1 MLRLNTFGGLALL
14 NDGAAHAGPASQRR
28 RLAVLALVAAAGPR
42 GISREKLCRILWPDS
57 EAQAA
62 RHALDQSLHAIR
74 RSVGSDEI
82 FQGTSALRLNG
93 EFVSSDVADFDEAVA
108 RGAHERAA
116 RAYQGAFLDG
126 FHVPGADEFEAW
138 AEAERARR
146 AREYASALEALA
158 SDAVAR
164 RDQLAAVHW
173 WRRLAS
179 AEPLSARAA
188 LGLVEALAAVGDRS
202 GALHFALVHKTLTEE
217 QLGARCDAA
226 VDAWIARLRAG
237 DALPSANGRA
247 TGQPAAPPRAH
258 GEPADDETARVARL
272 KSALGDRYALGERA
286 AERAMLLTY
295 RARDRRDTRAV
306 EVNVLNAPLVPMGR
320 GGDVLRVL
328 ERIAALRD
336 PRIVPVLECGATG
349 DFVFFVTEP
358 TEGPSLREH
367 LVRRRPL
374 PLGEALR
381 IGSDVA
387 GALAYAH
394 ARGVR
399 HGDLRPK
406 HVVLTPAGDVVASL
420 GLLEALN
427 TAAAGD
433 NAGTTAITVGA
444 PAYQSPEQIAGEVVA
459 DEPSDV
465 YSLGCMLFEMLA
477 GEPPFGT
484 ASSYLVL
491 RRKLTEA
498 APSVRTVRESVPPA
512 LDELLSGCLARSPA
526 DRIQSAATVT
536 EALSKLREGAGV

>member
-1 MLRLNTFGGLALL
+1 
-14 NDGAAHAGPASQRR
+14 
-28 RLAVLALVAAAGPR
+28 
-42 GISREKLCRILWPDS
+42 
-57 EAQAA
+57 
-62 RHALDQSLHAIR
+62 
-74 RSVGSDEI
+74 
-82 FQGTSALRLNG
+82 
-93 EFVSSDVADFDEAVA
+93 
-108 RGAHERAA
+108 
-116 RAYQGAFLDG
+116 
-126 FHVPGADEFEAW
+126 
-138 AEAERARR
+138 
-146 AREYASALEALA
+146 
-158 SDAVAR
+158 
-164 RDQLAAVHW
+164 
-173 WRRLAS
+173 
-179 AEPLSARAA
+179 
-188 LGLVEALAAVGDRS
+188 
-202 GALHFALVHKTLTEE
+202 
-217 QLGARCDAA
+217 
-226 VDAWIARLRAG
+226 
-237 DALPSANGRA
+237 
-247 TGQPAAPPRAH
+247 
-258 GEPADDETARVARL
+258 
-272 KSALGDRYALGERA
+272 
-286 AERAMLLTY
+286 
-295 RARDRRDTRAV
+295 
-306 EVNVLNAPLVPMGR
+306 
-320 GGDVLRVL
+320 
-328 ERIAALRD
+328 
-336 PRIVPVLECGATG
+336 
-349 DFVFFVTEP
+349 
-358 TEGPSLREH
+358 
-367 LVRRRPL
+367 
-374 PLGEALR
+374 
-381 IGSDVA
+381 VA